1 MANGSKFSLDLS
13 KAIARAKDK
22 ADLAVRKTVLD
33 VGAHLVS
40 LTPVGDPALWKHPAP
55 KGYIGGRARGS
66 WQHGVGEV
74 CPESLIRTIDPSG
87 AVSNER
93 IAETVPQKAAGLV
106 HYIVNTTPYMQRLE
120 DGWSKQAP
128 NGMVAL
134 TVVAFG
140 GIVQAAGEA
149 AKSS

>member
-1 MANGSKFSLDLS
+1 VSNGSKFSLDLS
-13 KAIARAKDK
+13 KAIAKAKDK
-22 ADLAVRKTVLD
+22 ADLAVRKIVLD
-33 VGAHLVS
+33 VGAHVVS

-66 WQHGVGEV
+66 WQHGIGSVPG
-74 CPESLIRTIDPSG
+74 SLIRTIDPSG
-87 AVSNER
+87 DASNER
-93 IAETVPQKAAGLV
+93 IAESVPQKAAGMV

-140 GIVQAAGEA
+140 GIVQKVADEV
-149 AKSS
+149 KSS